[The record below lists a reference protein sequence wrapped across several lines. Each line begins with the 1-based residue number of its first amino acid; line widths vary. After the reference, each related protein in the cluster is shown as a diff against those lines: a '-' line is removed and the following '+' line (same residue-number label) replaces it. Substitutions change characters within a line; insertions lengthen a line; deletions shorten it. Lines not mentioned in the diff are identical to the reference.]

1 MNQQELLP
9 HLFRTEY
16 RKIVSVLG
24 ASFGMA
30 HIETAE
36 DLVSDTFLAAA
47 ELWSIKGVPENPV
60 AWLYTVAKNK
70 TKNLLKRDELFNRKL
85 SPEIRYT
92 AELAEVPELDLSEQN
107 IRDSQLA
114 MIFTVCDPC
123 IAPEAQV
130 ALALNL
136 LCGFGVQE
144 IADAFLTG
152 KDVIYKRLSRAKE
165 KLKQEQIVI
174 EKPAAKAVA
183 ERMARVLTAIYLL
196 FSEGYYS
203 MVADSVLRREL
214 CAEATRL
221 AYLLTEDAAT
231 DTPAVNALL
240 ALMCFHV
247 SRFEARTDA
256 QGAIVLYADQDTQ
269 LWNQELVDK
278 GTLYL
283 NRASRGTALSRY
295 HLEAAIAYWHTRK
308 EDTVEKWEQVL
319 QLYNQLLQLE
329 YSPIAALNR
338 TYALS
343 KANGKEEAIAAA
355 LQLGLRDNQFY
366 YSLLGHLY
374 TGVDTAKAIGYYE
387 EALIRIHTPAEQI
400 PLLRKLED
408 LKNPTDETH
417 NP

>member
-1 MNQQELLP
+1 MNEQELLP

-16 RKIVSVLG
+16 RKIVSVLC
-24 ASFGMA
+24 ASFGIG

-47 ELWSIKGVPENPV
+47 ELWSLKGLPPNPV

-70 TKNLLKRDELFNRKL
+70 TKNLLKRDDLFRNKL
-85 SPEIRYT
+85 SPEIRYHTT
-92 AELAEVPELDLSEQN
+92 ASELPELDLSEQN

-123 IAPEAQV
+123 IAPEAQI

-152 KDVIYKRLSRAKE
+152 REVIYKRLSRAKE
-165 KLKQEQIVI
+165 KLKQEQIAI
-174 EKPAAKAVA
+174 EKPVAAAVGD
-183 ERMARVLTAIYLL
+183 RMDRVLTALYLL
-196 FSEGYYS
+196 FNEGYYS
-203 MVADSVLRREL
+203 MVADSVVRKDL
-214 CAEATRL
+214 CAEAMRL
-221 AYLLTEDAAT
+221 AYLLTEDAIT

-247 SRFEARTDA
+247 SRFDARTDER
-256 QGAIVLYADQDTQ
+256 GEIVLYADQDTR
-269 LWNQELVDK
+269 LWSPELVGK
-278 GTLYL
+278 GTFYL
-283 NRASRGTALSRY
+283 NKASQGTQLSRY

-308 EDTVEKWEQVL
+308 EDTAEKWEAIL

-355 LQLGLRDNQFY
+355 LQLGLSGNQFY
-366 YSLLGHLY
+366 HSLLGHLY
-374 TGVDTAKAIGYYE
+374 TGIDTAKAIGYYE
-387 EALIRIHTPAEQI
+387 EALRLAHTPAEQT
-400 PLLRKLED
+400 PLLRNLER
-408 LKNPTDETH
+408 LSNPAHESH